1 MKVAVLIDKFPAP
14 SETFILGQITGLID
28 RGHEVDIYANT
39 KEDEFAP
46 YEEGGKYDFASRA
59 WYLQQGKR
67 RIPANGLLRLAK
79 AFNLLHLA
87 WKRGRIDLIKSL
99 NVARFGKKAASL
111 ELLYRSMAF
120 AKKSSYD
127 IVHAHFGQ
135 NGQVAAALRDIGAI
149 HGKIITTYYGHDI
162 SHYIKQ
168 NGHDVY
174 RFLFAHGD
182 LFIAIS
188 ESMRDELIRLGC
200 NRDKIVI
207 HKLGIDLARFQLCP
221 RRHRTDATKI
231 RLLTVGR
238 LVEKKGLEYGVRAVA
253 KVVKKLPQVEY
264 EIAGDGVLR
273 EDLTRLIGQLNMTQ
287 HIRLLGW
294 QAPEKIAKLMEDADI
309 FLAPSVTSKNGDQ
322 EGTPTVLIEALAR
335 GLPVIST
342 LHSGIPEV
350 VQNGQ
355 SGLLVPERD
364 IDALAT
370 QLEYLCTHRDRWEDM
385 GRAGRTWVERHH
397 DIVLLNDQLVTCFE
411 RLLDGQTPLDPL
423 EDAFSTDHPKV
434 NTR

>member
-1 MKVAVLIDKFPAP
+1 MRIAVLVDKFPAP
-14 SETFILGQITGLID
+14 SETFILNQITGLID

-39 KEDEFAP
+39 KGDEFGA
-46 YEEGGKYDFASRA
+46 YDDGGKYDFGSRT
-59 WYLQQGKR
+59 WHFQHGTQ
-67 RIPANGLLRLAK
+67 RIPPNKLWRFAK
-79 AFNLLHLA
+79 AWHLLFVA
-87 WKRGRIDLIKSL
+87 AKRGRIDLIKSL
-99 NVARFGKKAASL
+99 NVARFGKAAASL
-111 ELLYRSMAF
+111 ELLYKSVDF
-120 AKKSSYD
+120 ANRGAYD

-135 NGQVAAALRDIGAI
+135 SGQIAAALRDIGAI

-221 RRHRTDATKI
+221 RRHRTDTTKI

-253 KVVKKLPQVEY
+253 QIVKKFPQVEY

-273 EDLTRLIGQLNMTQ
+273 EDLIRLIAHLNMTQ

-294 QAPEKIAKLMEDADI
+294 QAPENIAKLMEDADI
-309 FLAPSVTSKNGDQ
+309 FLAPSVTGKNGDQ

-350 VQNGQ
+350 VQDGQ
-355 SGLLVPERD
+355 SGLLVPEWD

-397 DIVLLNDQLVTCFE
+397 DIVRLNDQLVTCFE
-411 RLLDGQTPLDPL
+411 YVLKG
-423 EDAFSTDHPKV
+423 
-434 NTR
+434 